1 MRASVLDLGSNSF
14 HVLVADV
21 GSDGTLTP
29 MFREREMLHLG
40 RAVAAGDGR
49 VPDEDRQRAV
59 EVVAHLTELA
69 QRTGATTHHAVATA
83 ALREADNGAEVL
95 AEMARAADTP
105 IRLVSGAEEARLA
118 YLGVRAARG
127 ATGRGLAVLDLGGGS
142 LELALGTS
150 RDPDVVHSAPLGV
163 SRLSTLVRSDPAR
176 GRDRDRL
183 RGAVDAALD
192 ELLPVLPGALPQD
205 VVAVGGTVRAMARV
219 VAAADHAW
227 TPATLNRMHLSTGRL
242 AELRDR
248 LWALDLDDRA
258 AVDGMKSRRAD
269 HLHVAAEVLVRVL
282 ERLEVEGLEVCDWG
296 LREGVLLDAATSPDA
311 PTPRDLRA
319 REVARLAAAFPADHD
334 HRAHVTHLAGVLF
347 DRTAPLHGLAAP
359 ERELLVHAAELHDVG
374 EALALRRHNHH
385 GAYILEHAELRG
397 FSPGQLAVLVTLVR
411 FHSSRGIS
419 RSYPPYVAMTE
430 QRQLRC
436 EVLLGLLQVAEGLDR
451 TRDGAVRDVQVD
463 ASDDDVLVL
472 RLHGTGLAPARTE
485 LARRTK
491 VLRRALDRDVEV
503 LGPGVPVQP

>member
-21 GSDGTLTP
+21 EPDGTVTP
-29 MFREREMLHLG
+29 VFREREMLHLG

-49 VPDEDRQRAV
+49 VPDADRQRAV

-83 ALREADNGAEVL
+83 ALREADNGAAVL

-105 IRLVSGAEEARLA
+105 IRRISGVEEARLA

-142 LELALGTS
+142 LELALGST
-150 RDPDVVHSAPLGV
+150 REPDVVHSTPLGI
-163 SRLSTLVRSDPAR
+163 SRLSTLVRADPAR
-176 GRDRDRL
+176 SQDRDRL
-183 RGAVDAALD
+183 RAAVDDALED
-192 ELLPVLPGALPQD
+192 LLPGLRDALPHD

-227 TPATLNRMHLSTGRL
+227 TPATLNRLHLSTERL
-242 AELRDR
+242 AALRDR
-248 LWALDLDDRA
+248 LWALDIDDRA

-282 ERLEVEGLEVCDWG
+282 EQLGVEGLEVCDWG
-296 LREGVLLDAATSPDA
+296 LREGVLLDAVGSADA
-311 PTPRDLRA
+311 PTPPDLRT
-319 REVARLAAAFPADHD
+319 REVARLAGAFPADHD
-334 HRAHVTHLAGVLF
+334 HRAHVTHLACVLF
-347 DRTAPLHGLAAP
+347 DRTAALHGLGPAQ
-359 ERELLVHAAELHDVG
+359 RELLVHAATLHDVG

-419 RSYPPYVAMTE
+419 RSYPPYVAMADE
-430 QRQLRC
+430 RQRSC

-463 ASDDDVLVL
+463 ASNDDRLVL

-491 VLRRALDRDVEV
+491 VLRKALGREVEV

>member
-21 GSDGTLTP
+21 EPDGTVTP
-29 MFREREMLHLG
+29 VFREREMLHLG
-40 RAVAAGDGR
+40 RAVASGDGR

-105 IRLVSGAEEARLA
+105 IRRISGVEEARLA
-118 YLGVRAARG
+118 YLGARAARG
-127 ATGRGLAVLDLGGGS
+127 ATGQGQVVLDLGGGS
-142 LELALGTS
+142 LELALGAS
-150 RDPDVVHSAPLGV
+150 REPDVVHTTPLGV
-163 SRLSTLVRSDPAR
+163 SRLSALVRADPAR
-176 GRDRDRL
+176 RQDRERL
-183 RGAVDAALD
+183 HAAVDTALD
-192 ELLPVLPGALPQD
+192 ELLPALPADLPAD

-227 TPATLNRMHLSTGRL
+227 TPATLNRLHLTTARL
-242 AELRDR
+242 ADLRDR
-248 LWALDLDDRA
+248 LWDLDVEGRA

-282 ERLEVEGLEVCDWG
+282 ERLGVDGLEVCDWG
-296 LREGVLLDAATSPDA
+296 LREGVLLDAVGAADA
-311 PTPRDLRA
+311 PAPAALRT
-319 REVARLAAAFPADHD
+319 REVGRLAAAFPADHD
-334 HRAHVTHLAGVLF
+334 HRAHVTRLACALF
-347 DRTAPLHGLAAP
+347 DRTAALHGLGPA
-359 ERELLVHAAELHDVG
+359 ERELLVHAAALHDVG

-397 FSPGQLAVLVTLVR
+397 FSPGQLAVMVTLVR

-419 RSYPPYVAMTE
+419 RSYPPFAAMAAPR
-430 QRQLRC
+430 QRDC

-451 TRDGAVRDVQVD
+451 TRDGAVEDVEVD
-463 ASDDDVLVL
+463 TVDDEVLVL

-491 VLRRALDRDVEV
+491 VLRKALERDVEV
-503 LGPGVPVQP
+503 LGPGVPVRP